1 MRLIDA
7 DEFKKYADEP
17 SIYDTTD
24 LKAMIDEQPTVTET
38 EELYKNACASIFSM
52 AVAEQKKINADKD
65 HDTERIKAYRISLAF
80 LRPDLTSEE
89 IYNEV
94 ECVSHYEWNTETK
107 RYEKKNSN

>member
-1 MRLIDA
+1 MN
-7 DEFKKYADEP
+7 
-17 SIYDTTD
+17 
-24 LKAMIDEQPTVTET
+24 T
-38 EELYKNACASIFSM
+38 EELYKNACGAIFSM

-94 ECVSHYEWNTETK
+94 ERISHYEWNTETK
-107 RYEKKNSN
+107 QYDKVKTVNSI

>member
-7 DEFKKYADEP
+7 DEFKEYADRP

-24 LKAMIDEQPTVTET
+24 LKAMIDEQPTI
-38 EELYKNACASIFSM
+38 NACGSIFAM
-52 AVAEQKKINADKD
+52 AVAEQKKINTDKD
-65 HDTERIKAYRISLAF
+65 HDTERIKAYRIALAF

-94 ECVSHYEWNTETK
+94 ERVSHYEWNSETK
-107 RYEKKNSN
+107 RYEKQTA